1 MQHGVLS
8 SIHRG
13 LFQGLVIQGIIT
25 GPARTFKSATAFR
38 IRGRGFAPSE
48 NKTAAPESG
57 AAVETF
63 TTIGVNSTPVTP
75 VRR

>member
-38 IRGRGFAPSE
+38 IRGRDLPRV
-48 NKTAAPESG
+48 KIKP
-57 AAVETF
+57 
-63 TTIGVNSTPVTP
+63 P
-75 VRR
+75 RRNPARRSKHSQRLA